1 MKKFGVPII
10 VGLLIGGVLS
20 VGYLWWTK
28 KNTSPKPVFQ
38 NQAVTTKPIPAL
50 PLLTW
55 NDPNGFSFQY
65 PEGLTINKH
74 DEDKENYAHIEFT
87 HPEHSGR
94 IIIWGKDIP
103 SKVTDL
109 ASWVKSDTRFLG
121 ASTLD
126 TEMGRQPAKKVM
138 VTGNPQILVVGT
150 VYDRIIWSVEATF
163 EEPEYW
169 AAIFTSIT
177 NSFTFV
183 TSKSD
188 TAATENVSSD
198 AAAASE
204 DTPVDEEEVVE

>member
-1 MKKFGVPII
+1 
-10 VGLLIGGVLS
+10 
-20 VGYLWWTK
+20 
-28 KNTSPKPVFQ
+28 
-38 NQAVTTKPIPAL
+38 
-50 PLLTW
+50 
-55 NDPNGFSFQY
+55 
-65 PEGLTINKH
+65 
-74 DEDKENYAHIEFT
+74 
-87 HPEHSGR
+87 
-94 IIIWGKDIP
+94 
-103 SKVTDL
+103 
-109 ASWVKSDTRFLG
+109 
-121 ASTLD
+121 
-126 TEMGRQPAKKVM
+126 MGRQPAKKVM